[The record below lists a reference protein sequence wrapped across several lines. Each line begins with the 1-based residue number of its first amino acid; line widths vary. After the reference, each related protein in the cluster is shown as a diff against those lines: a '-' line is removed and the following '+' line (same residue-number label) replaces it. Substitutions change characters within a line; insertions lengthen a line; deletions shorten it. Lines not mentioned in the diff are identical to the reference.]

1 MLLNRLFKF
10 VQTEEPVNNVLAGYF
25 EKLVI
30 SLRKRKEQQFVKFLF
45 GAKPELVTDLLQ
57 HIQNTSITEV
67 VKNIVTIQASNFDL
81 DLQQVIKKSKASMVN
96 QLVEKLA
103 SNVCEE
109 TTLCSTEIIK
119 FLLDDHREY

>member
-10 VQTEEPVNNVLAGYF
+10 VQTTEPVNNVLAGYF

-45 GAKPELVTDLLQ
+45 GQRPELVTDLLQ

-67 VKNIVTIQASNFDL
+67 VKNIVSIQASNFEPE
-81 DLQQVIKKSKASMVN
+81 LQQVIKKSKADMV
-96 QLVEKLA
+96 
-103 SNVCEE
+103 
-109 TTLCSTEIIK
+109 T
-119 FLLDDHREY
+119 